1 MNEIL
6 KSFPN
11 PADYISHS
19 IFLLRLFFFLQD
31 NLVNCHKWFSLA
43 YQSLFHKVG
52 QNMLFMTVKFT
63 CSVLWIN
70 LSGVKGLLRV
80 RFGKTETHL
89 HCNTV
94 SLLTSLTFPE
104 NFSIIFSA
112 SDARRRF
119 WKLNR
124 HRSLK
129 LQIRYAP
136 LF

>member
-1 MNEIL
+1 MVLTRLSIA
-6 KSFPN
+6 FPQIWPEFAVHN
-11 PADYISHS
+11 RQAY
-19 IFLLRLFFFLQD
+19 LLCLMDKF
-31 NLVNCHKWFSLA
+31 KW
-43 YQSLFHKVG
+43 
-52 QNMLFMTVKFT
+52 
-63 CSVLWIN
+63 C
-70 LSGVKGLLRV
+70 KGLLRV

-112 SDARRRF
+112 ADARHQF
-119 WKLNR
+119 WQLNR

-129 LQIRYAP
+129 LQIRYAF

>member
-19 IFLLRLFFFLQD
+19 IFLLHYFFFYKIILLIAT
-31 NLVNCHKWFSLA
+31 NGSHSPINRFSTKLA
-43 YQSLFHKVG
+43 KICCSWPSSLPA
-52 QNMLFMTVKFT
+52 L
-63 CSVLWIN
+63 SLLIN

-80 RFGKTETHL
+80 RFGKTETYL

>member
-19 IFLLRLFFFLQD
+19 IFLLHLFFFYKIILLIAT
-31 NLVNCHKWFSLA
+31 NGSHSPINRF
-43 YQSLFHKVG
+43 FHKVG
-52 QNMLFMTVKFT
+52 QNLLFMTVKFT

-129 LQIRYAP
+129 LQIRYAF